1 MTISIPAAAFYAIS
15 LLLVIGVLMDM
26 NLMSSPKTAVLGN
39 KIGAV
44 SILLAIILTLLY
56 YQVVSL
62 ALIAVFLL
70 LGSFAGVI
78 VAVKVKMIHMPQ
90 TVALLHC
97 GGAGAAA
104 LVALASVLNGDVET
118 AFSNFTAV
126 LALVVGGLTFSGSLV
141 AGGKL
146 AGKIKQQPVIYKGH
160 SAIFFATAIILA
172 VLCLAALIFELTLPF
187 LLAVLI
193 LALFFGYWFA
203 IRIGGADMPIA
214 ISLLNSFSGV
224 AGGIAGMAI
233 SEPLLVAIGGVI
245 GAAGLI
251 LTQIMCRAMNQHLWD
266 ILSGKTSTSAAGKK
280 TVALAAVTA
289 AVPEPST
296 PSAPETDLK
305 SIIDK
310 ANTVIIAPGYGLALA
325 QAQHVLKSLCDKLE
339 EQGKEVLFAIHP
351 VAGRMPGHM
360 NVLLAE
366 VDISYDKLLEM
377 DEINPR
383 FPDTDLVLVVGANDV
398 INPAAH
404 TAEGTSIYGMPILE
418 AAKAR
423 HIIICNFDTKPGYAG
438 VDNPLYENP
447 KSILLPGD
455 AQETLQG
462 LLDTVSST
470 SGQAETSAFAGSA
483 SSGIKAILEPAQTV
497 VIAPGYGMALAQAQ
511 HLVKSISDKLEG
523 AGKEV
528 NFAIHPVAGRMPGHM
543 NVLLAEAGVDY
554 EKLLEMDEINPRFA
568 ATDLVLVVGANDVI
582 NPAAHTAEGTSIYGM
597 PILEA
602 AEARHIIICNFDTK
616 PGYAGVDNPLYENPK
631 TILLLGDAQET
642 LQVILAELK

>member
-1 MTISIPAAAFYAIS
+1 
-15 LLLVIGVLMDM
+15 
-26 NLMSSPKTAVLGN
+26 
-39 KIGAV
+39 
-44 SILLAIILTLLY
+44 
-56 YQVVSL
+56 
-62 ALIAVFLL
+62 
-70 LGSFAGVI
+70 
-78 VAVKVKMIHMPQ
+78 
-90 TVALLHC
+90 
-97 GGAGAAA
+97 
-104 LVALASVLNGDVET
+104 
-118 AFSNFTAV
+118 
-126 LALVVGGLTFSGSLV
+126 
-141 AGGKL
+141 
-146 AGKIKQQPVIYKGH
+146 
-160 SAIFFATAIILA
+160 
-172 VLCLAALIFELTLPF
+172 
-187 LLAVLI
+187 LI

-280 TVALAAVTA
+280 TAAPAAVTA

>member
-1 MTISIPAAAFYAIS
+1 MTMVISPAAFYVIS
-15 LLLVIGVLMDM
+15 LLLVCGVLMDM

-44 SILLAIILTLLY
+44 SMLLAIVLTLLY
-56 YQVVSL
+56 YNIINL

-70 LGSFAGVI
+70 LGSCIGVI
-78 VAVKVKMIHMPQ
+78 VALKVKMIHMPQ

-104 LVALASVLNGDVET
+104 LIALAAVLNGDVET
-118 AFSNFTAV
+118 AFSRFTSV

-146 AGKIKQQPVIYKGH
+146 SGKLAQKPVVYKGH
-160 SAIFFATAIILA
+160 SAIFFIIAIILG
-172 VLCLAALIFELTLPF
+172 LFCLTSIPFDLTLLY

-193 LALFFGYWFA
+193 LSLFFGYWFA

-251 LTQIMCRAMNQHLWD
+251 LTQIMCRAMNRHLWE
-266 ILSGKTSTSAAGKK
+266 ILSGKTSMPGKLEARGERIEERKEQEVSGSDVDVKAIVEAAQ
-280 TVALAAVTA
+280 TV
-289 AVPEPST
+289 
-296 PSAPETDLK
+296 
-305 SIIDK
+305 
-310 ANTVIIAPGYGLALA
+310 VIVPGYGLALA
-325 QAQHVLKSLCDKLE
+325 QAQHVLKAFSDYLE
-339 EQGKEVLFAIHP
+339 QQGKEVLFAVHP

-366 VDISYDKLLEM
+366 AGVDYEKLLEM
-377 DEINPR
+377 EEINPR
-383 FPDTDLVLVVGANDV
+383 FKDTDVALVVGSNDV

-404 TAEGTSIYGMPILE
+404 TAEGTAIYGMPILE
-418 AAKAR
+418 VEEAR

-447 KSILLPGD
+447 KSILLLGD
-455 AQETLQG
+455 AQETLQS
-462 LLDTVSST
+462 LLDQVSGADAAT
-470 SGQAETSAFAGSA
+470 ETPAAGS
-483 SSGIKAILEPAQTV
+483 SGAQDIISAARTV
-497 VIAPGYGMALAQAQ
+497 IVVPGYGMALAQAQ
-511 HLVKSISDKLEG
+511 HLVKTLCDKLEEQG
-523 AGKEV
+523 REV
-528 NFAIHPVAGRMPGHM
+528 LFAVHPVAGRMPGHM

-554 EKLLEMDEINPRFA
+554 EKLLEMEEINPRFKD
-568 ATDLVLVVGANDVI
+568 TDVVIVVGSNDVI
-582 NPAAHTAEGTSIYGM
+582 NPAAHTAEGTAIYGM
-597 PILEA
+597 PILEVE
-602 AEARHIIICNFDTK
+602 EARHIIICNFDTK

-631 TILLLGDAQET
+631 SILLLGDAQET
-642 LQVILAELK
+642 LEVLLAELG